1 MLTTNT
7 IQSLLTTSKP
17 WDTTG
22 KTAIEG
28 FELAGIQPADSN
40 RRVIFMADS
49 VYYKL
54 TTDTA
59 GLATPTALTVLGG
72 ADGKTAVNATAS
84 NITDDYVLTNGN
96 TVTELSA
103 VKSIPTWIGKRVYPI
118 IALDCAQDATV
129 YPTLKIALKTRC
141 NQDQYQKS
149 EESAEY
155 VLAADDAP
163 VTISE
168 IVPYTTVKGAAK
180 IEIQVFL
187 KQNGFWSSSMSL
199 EEAKGKQATAIK
211 YKATYTVSK
220 LESEDSAQ
228 IDLIVAHLIRAA
240 DTPSFSYGEEAA
252 LPPI

>member
-1 MLTTNT
+1 MFR

-22 KTAIEG
+22 KTNIEG

-40 RRVIFMADS
+40 RRVIFQVDTK
-49 VYYKL
+49 YYKFDASQNL
-54 TTDTA
+54 VEYTNTVTVDSI
-59 GLATPTALTVLGG
+59 LA
-72 ADGKTAVNATAS
+72 
-84 NITDDYVLTNGN
+84 NGN
-96 TVTELSA
+96 TVEELSKVTA
-103 VKSIPTWIGKRVYPI
+103 IPAWVNKKIYPI
-118 IALDCAQDATV
+118 IALDSARDATV

-228 IDLIVAHLIRAA
+228 IDLIVAH
-240 DTPSFSYGEEAA
+240 YN
-252 LPPI
+252 